1 MSRAKRPKF
10 SQKQSTGELK
20 NIHIQGTYC
29 LVETVISERD
39 IAPAGEQ
46 LIILLGFRTTSRN
59 NGQVEVK
66 FDIWPLLRNWALNK
80 IFEILSTDIEVW
92 WKNLYSWLNSF
103 ERGCQQPNNLH
114 LKLIKGTKYDIRIY
128 IHIAI
133 LIQSCIWRYGRN
145 LENVNL
151 GGVGQESQIC
161 IKRLANSRI

>member
-66 FDIWPLLRNWALNK
+66 FDIRPLLRN
-80 IFEILSTDIEVW
+80 
-92 WKNLYSWLNSF
+92 
-103 ERGCQQPNNLH
+103 
-114 LKLIKGTKYDIRIY
+114 
-128 IHIAI
+128 
-133 LIQSCIWRYGRN
+133 
-145 LENVNL
+145 
-151 GGVGQESQIC
+151 
-161 IKRLANSRI
+161 